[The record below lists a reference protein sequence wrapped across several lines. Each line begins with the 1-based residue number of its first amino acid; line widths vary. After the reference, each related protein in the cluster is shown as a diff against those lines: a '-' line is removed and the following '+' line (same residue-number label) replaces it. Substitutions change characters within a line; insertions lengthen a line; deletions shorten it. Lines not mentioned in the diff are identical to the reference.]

1 MKKLRN
7 ISKKKRVILM
17 FSVLVIAVIAGFMVM
32 NAGTVVTVEEVTK
45 GQVLFIVKETGS
57 VESQSTITINAKS
70 VGEIGE
76 IAVAEGQEVKAGELL
91 ISADTE
97 GSVQMDIKSL
107 EAQAAAVRTQY
118 NEAKR
123 ISDKNKTL
131 YEEGALSYE
140 AYSQS
145 LAVTNQL
152 SQTLAS
158 MNFSTGSMAAATG
171 AGGVFSPID
180 GVITDVFV
188 KKGESVA
195 AGSKLFE
202 VSNLEELYLKTQLIA
217 EDANKVKVGNEVW
230 LSNEDADFSDMEAK
244 VSKVFLKAQETMSD
258 LGIYQKRVTVEIESD
273 KLSQLRLGT
282 DVDVQIIA
290 DIREDVI
297 RVSKNSVFNLAS
309 LEFDSSESNDSQ
321 MNEIIPN
328 EYVYVIEKGKA
339 ALREVKTGLK
349 GESYIEIVS
358 GLEVGER
365 IIKSPT
371 KEIEDGIKVKSN

>member
-91 ISADTE
+91 ISADAE

-123 ISDKNKTL
+123 ISDKNKIL

-171 AGGVFSPID
+171 VGGVFSPID

-188 KKGESVA
+188 KKGESVV

-217 EDANKVKVGNEVW
+217 EDANKVKVGNKVW

-339 ALREVKTGLK
+339 VLREVKTGLK

>member
-91 ISADTE
+91 ISADAE

-123 ISDKNKTL
+123 ISDKNKIL

-171 AGGVFSPID
+171 VGGVFSPID

-188 KKGESVA
+188 KKGESVV

-217 EDANKVKVGNEVW
+217 EDANKVKVGNKVW

-282 DVDVQIIA
+282 DVDVHIIA

-309 LEFDSSESNDSQ
+309 FEFDSSESNDSQ

>member
-91 ISADTE
+91 ISADAE

-123 ISDKNKTL
+123 ISDKNKIL

-171 AGGVFSPID
+171 VGGVFSPID

-188 KKGESVA
+188 KKGESVV

-217 EDANKVKVGNEVW
+217 EDANKVKVGNKVW

>member
-91 ISADTE
+91 ISADAE

-202 VSNLEELYLKTQLIA
+202 VSNLDELYLKTQLIA
-217 EDANKVKVGNEVW
+217 EDANKVKVGNKVW